1 VLTHNRLWPFV
12 ELEADD
18 AWELDA
24 STARAWDAYD
34 EALAQVA
41 GGPTDESSGS
51 TEQPTSDAA
60 AALKSAPIAGAALRF
75 VFPPGDGQTRR
86 HWWSARFP
94 TAHE

>member
-1 VLTHNRLWPFV
+1 VLAHNRLWPFA

-18 AWELDA
+18 TAELEA

-41 GGPTDESSGS
+41 VIRADDRSAADGR
-51 TEQPTSDAA
+51 DAA
-60 AALKSAPIAGAALRF
+60 DSSAALGAVARAALRF
-75 VFPPGDGQTRR
+75 QFPPGDGQRLR

-94 TAHE
+94 GAPE